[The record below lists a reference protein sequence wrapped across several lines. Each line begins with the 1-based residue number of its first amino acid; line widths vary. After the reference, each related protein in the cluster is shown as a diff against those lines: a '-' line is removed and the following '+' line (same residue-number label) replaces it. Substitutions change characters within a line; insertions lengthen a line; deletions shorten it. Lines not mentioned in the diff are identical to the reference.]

1 MNTLRTLLFAL
12 FFYPGP
18 AGAVF
23 LAFPAALV
31 GREAVIRVTHGWA
44 RWHRWCAAWFL
55 GVRSRVEGSPPRGG
69 AIVAAKHQSMFE
81 TIEMLLL
88 LDRPAIVMKREL
100 ADIPGWGWVA
110 RRYGIIP
117 VDRKGGAAALRRMLR
132 AAQVAIAEG
141 RPIMIFPEGTRVAPG
156 ERPPLQRSEEHTSE
170 LQSL

>member
-12 FFYPGP
+12 FFYPGT

-31 GREAVIRVTHGWA
+31 GREAVIRVTHGRA

-69 AIVAAKHQSMFE
+69 AIVAAKHQSKFE

-88 LDRPAIVMKREL
+88 IERQAIVMKREI
-100 ADIPGWGWVA
+100 ADITGWGWVGG
-110 RRYGIIP
+110 RSGITP
-117 VDRKGGAAALRRMLR
+117 VVRKGGGAA
-132 AAQVAIAEG
+132 VG
-141 RPIMIFPEGTRVAPG
+141 R
-156 ERPPLQRSEEHTSE
+156 TSAGFGKRTAGR
-170 LQSL
+170 